1 MAPSSPACFWAHT
14 CAVKGRARQASVS
27 GTGYAS
33 LTPGL
38 EVKPRVKAWP
48 CQGARE
54 SPEQRA
60 CSPFRATFG
69 RLLVAVLPGG
79 RGSVS
84 RLSAG
89 GVAVARP
96 VCSPRRRRGRPPR
109 LLPQAALK
117 AAQWAPGPIETQPGE
132 TTPASFRERRLE
144 LHGEWMFLI
153 SHLCSEF
160 PARQAGCSKS
170 VTR

>member
-1 MAPSSPACFWAHT
+1 MLPSRWLRAFLWGHSEKMAPSSPACFWAHT

-109 LLPQAALK
+109 GLGVRLSVWHHAPQ
-117 AAQWAPGPIETQPGE
+117 
-132 TTPASFRERRLE
+132 R
-144 LHGEWMFLI
+144 
-153 SHLCSEF
+153 
-160 PARQAGCSKS
+160 
-170 VTR
+170 

>member
-1 MAPSSPACFWAHT
+1 MLPSRWLRAFLWGHSEKMAPSSPACFWAHT

-96 VCSPRRRRGRPPR
+96 VCSPRRRRGHPPR
-109 LLPQAALK
+109 GLGVRLSVWHHAPQ
-117 AAQWAPGPIETQPGE
+117 
-132 TTPASFRERRLE
+132 R
-144 LHGEWMFLI
+144 
-153 SHLCSEF
+153 
-160 PARQAGCSKS
+160 
-170 VTR
+170 

>member
-1 MAPSSPACFWAHT
+1 MLPSRWLRAFLWGHSEKMAPSSPACFWAHT

-69 RLLVAVLPGG
+69 RLLVTVLPGG

-109 LLPQAALK
+109 GLGMRLSVWHRAPQ
-117 AAQWAPGPIETQPGE
+117 
-132 TTPASFRERRLE
+132 R
-144 LHGEWMFLI
+144 
-153 SHLCSEF
+153 
-160 PARQAGCSKS
+160 
-170 VTR
+170 